1 MIYGNLDV
9 KLDNK
14 HHLLKPGDILHI
26 PILSK
31 HSFSTKE
38 GAVFEEISTTHFTDD
53 SFYTDEKINS
63 NTDRKSFIPF
73 S

>member
-31 HSFSTKE
+31 HSFSPRRVQFLKKFQQLTLQM
-38 GAVFEEISTTHFTDD
+38 ILS
-53 SFYTDEKINS
+53 ILM
-63 NTDRKSFIPF
+63 RR
-73 S
+73 

>member
-38 GAVFEEISTTHFTDD
+38 GAVFENFNALYE
-53 SFYTDEKINS
+53 
-63 NTDRKSFIPF
+63 
-73 S
+73 